1 MRFDLKLFKVD
12 DTTNFTRLAIVY
24 DFGKG
29 PEYDE
34 RGFAAPEMAK
44 AYIGTMRR
52 DYLKK
57 MVELYVHHAKHIFEK
72 SRLAYYTE
80 PNRVAVLQRCLN
92 AVKVIAAESSTKVV
106 CGYIAS
112 SANLFKNILPL
123 PSNPSYESSEERLT
137 VMLQIAKEYLIAE
150 KPKLTAK
157 C

>member
-12 DTTNFTRLAIVY
+12 DATKFTRLAIAY

-29 PEYDE
+29 QELDE
-34 RGFAAPEMAK
+34 RGFANPDMAR
-44 AYIGTMRR
+44 AYINTMRR

-80 PNRVAVLQRCLN
+80 PHRVEMLQRCLN
-92 AVKVIAAESSTKVV
+92 AVKIIAAESSLKVI

-137 VMLQIAKEYLIAE
+137 VMLQIAKEYLLSE